1 MPYLQR
7 FVQNL
12 FYLKPL
18 FLEVNSNEI
27 VTTDCNR
34 FKNSLNKITLH
45 KKGNFVMP
53 EFEALAKRLKELRKA
68 KNESQFE
75 FAENCGLSDDIIS
88 QLENQK
94 TNPKLSSL
102 QDIAAYLGI
111 TVSDLLKVDEQ
122 HQSEYVFRLRKDT
135 ITGEDKKQHLVYGID
150 ILSSSG
156 ENIKSIPDIFLNEKK
171 AKEFV
176 SLCNSEELDIIH
188 IYDVI
193 EDVLT

>member
-1 MPYLQR
+1 
-7 FVQNL
+7 
-12 FYLKPL
+12 
-18 FLEVNSNEI
+18 
-27 VTTDCNR
+27 
-34 FKNSLNKITLH
+34 
-45 KKGNFVMP
+45 MP
-53 EFEALAKRLKELRKA
+53 EFEALAKRLKQLRKA

-111 TVSDLLKVDEQ
+111 TVSDLLKVDEK
-122 HQSEYVFRLRKDT
+122 HQSEYVYQLRKDS
-135 ITGEDKKQHLVYGID
+135 ISDEDGKPHLVYGID

-156 ENIKSIPDIFLNEKK
+156 KILKSIPDIFLNEKE
-171 AKEFV
+171 AKKFV
-176 SLCNSEELDIIH
+176 TLCNSEELDIIH
-188 IYDVI
+188 VYDVI